1 MGELDSSGIRD
12 NDNSGHGTV
21 GLLCRNEGT
30 SGFCEN
36 RLSVGGV
43 PNRPDRNQGLLQLR
57 QDPAQM
63 GNGRPSGGGIVN
75 YRPPQQ
81 SNMQMGGPVI
91 NVVLPEAQ
99 QPPLPVEEEEIGPLI
114 DAAPPEPAS
123 DSAPEMMDREE
134 MNSLLQ
140 SLFSSPTLLLLGIIF
155 ATSAAYM
162 AIAME
167 EQAAQQRFQQAQLAA
182 AFGGQQ
188 QFFQGRRRR
197 HLPDVWYPKEPRF
210 EKQNNR

>member
-1 MGELDSSGIRD
+1 
-12 NDNSGHGTV
+12 
-21 GLLCRNEGT
+21 
-30 SGFCEN
+30 
-36 RLSVGGV
+36 
-43 PNRPDRNQGLLQLR
+43 
-57 QDPAQM
+57 
-63 GNGRPSGGGIVN
+63 
-75 YRPPQQ
+75 
-81 SNMQMGGPVI
+81 MGGPVI
-91 NVVLPEAQ
+91 NVVLPEVQ
-99 QPPLPVEEEEIGPLI
+99 ESPLSVEEEEIGPLI
-114 DAAPPEPAS
+114 GDAPPEPAS

-197 HLPDVWYPKEPRF
+197 QLPDVWYPKKPRF